1 MTRSAGMQLAS
12 SSYSLPLTL
21 SSCLGLCSNS
31 TSSATALMKS
41 CQSGSCTGCDSLKG
55 YCCTLHDSRVRT
67 LRRRLRSQLAEM
79 RIASSSG
86 SLSPS
91 LVATLCRT
99 AAISSWVGAAIRKQ
113 RQRERIGAMTLHGLL
128 QTRMSLH
135 VAEYFSIVRR
145 SPCCAGL
152 LSRSTSLST
161 TTLKAGGALLPSFPE
176 VMIGADDAISLMSS
190 CTTSRSRMPA
200 SDGLSSM

>member
-1 MTRSAGMQLAS
+1 M
-12 SSYSLPLTL
+12 
-21 SSCLGLCSNS
+21 
-31 TSSATALMKS
+31 
-41 CQSGSCTGCDSLKG
+41 
-55 YCCTLHDSRVRT
+55 

-79 RIASSSG
+79 RIASSCG
-86 SLSPS
+86 SFSPS

-99 AAISSWVGAAIRKQ
+99 DAISSCDGAAIRKQ

-128 QTRMSLH
+128 HTRMSLH

-161 TTLKAGGALLPSFPE
+161 TTLKAGGAAVLPSLGA

-190 CTTSRSRMPA
+190 CTTSLTGYKRRAGVGEARVAWRARVRARAHRSRMPA